1 VDNTPVH
8 VVVGAGLCSLQ
19 EVLYARL
26 QVARHKVNY
35 LLIDLLWLED
45 VIVNERFIQ
54 AFLSIGLVKRIS
66 R

>member
-19 EVLYARL
+19 EALYARL

>member
-19 EVLYARL
+19 EALYGRL

-35 LLIDLLWLED
+35 LLIDLFWLED
-45 VIVNERFIQ
+45 VIVNDTVHSGFP
-54 AFLSIGLVKRIS
+54 FYWFS
-66 R
+66 